1 MKLEPVKLEG
11 TRTVGSLEH
20 VWRKSRALFTIWF
33 AQTMVYRAQ
42 IVIWVL
48 SGVVP
53 LIMMSVWIGKAAAS
67 GGNLEGF
74 TPASFAAYF
83 LAAWV
88 SQQLT
93 VAWVAWEMDFQIRQG
108 ELSSRLLRPLDPF
121 WEHFF
126 RHLSDRF
133 VRGPFIL
140 IFVIVGSLIVP
151 GTRLTPDLWHVLLY
165 LLVINLAFAMRF
177 LIAYCIGVLC
187 FWLENATAFDE
198 FFYVLLTFLAG
209 GFAPLEFYPPAARAI
224 IEWTP
229 FPYLVY
235 FPARVLTGALSAP
248 EILRVI
254 GVQLLWIAVFFVLR
268 AVLWKAGLKR
278 YGAVGA

>member
-1 MKLEPVKLEG
+1 MKLAPIPDS
-11 TRTVGSLEH
+11 RRVGSLEH

-33 AQTMVYRAQ
+33 AHMTVYRAE
-42 IVIWVL
+42 ILIWML

-126 RHLSDRF
+126 RHFSERF

-140 IFVIVGSLIVP
+140 IFVIAGSLVVP
-151 GTRLTPDLWHVLLY
+151 GTRLTPDLWHVGLY

-177 LIAYCIGVLC
+177 LVAYCIGVLC

-268 AVLWKAGLKR
+268 SVLWKAGLKR